1 VDVGFFSLQGIRQ
14 LLEEIN
20 SVRQVFNPALEI
32 KRILLTK
39 FDSRTTLSGQV
50 KETLWQS
57 FGEEA
62 LKTVINVN
70 VDIVRAQ
77 IERKSIFAYDLAS
90 TGAQDYQNVI
100 EELLGNN
107 VAVESNGNVIPF
119 RKRRRGA
126 GGLKEQE
133 SGRAVKADEL

>member
-1 VDVGFFSLQGIRQ
+1 
-14 LLEEIN
+14 
-20 SVRQVFNPALEI
+20 VFNPALEI